1 MYHATVQSDENQPSI
16 DRCAG
21 TTRCS
26 AGSGRS
32 PRRPGRRCRW
42 RSRKRRNAAAR
53 RPAAA
58 LRSPRG
64 GRPFCWPGWTVAT
77 RPSRPRPPR
86 LWNAVPHLQGPRAS
100 GGLGPA
106 VRPSHSAFQLSPRGC
121 PASPVTSPRP
131 VARSADQRR
140 MRAAANIYRRDR
152 ALRDATAS
160 VPVDALGITGRP
172 VFHRSAPRVP
182 TGVLSG
188 SMAFVSGNGRANEPA
203 TDRC

>member
-1 MYHATVQSDENQPSI
+1 MYHATVQSDENQPSV

-26 AGSGRS
+26 AGPGRS

-77 RPSRPRPPR
+77 RPSRPCDRRDYGTPCRICRGHER
-86 LWNAVPHLQGPRAS
+86 LRDL
-100 GGLGPA
+100 GLPYDLA
-106 VRPSHSAFQLSPRGC
+106 IARLNLARGC

-131 VARSADQRR
+131 VARSADRRR
-140 MRAAANIYRRDR
+140 MRVAAP
-152 ALRDATAS
+152 TS
-160 VPVDALGITGRP
+160 
-172 VFHRSAPRVP
+172 
-182 TGVLSG
+182 TGVTARSE
-188 SMAFVSGNGRANEPA
+188 MRPPAFVSMP
-203 TDRC
+203 